1 MTMTRTAAAVLLL
14 VALASCALAEDAWEI
29 KVYPAPKASGAILV
43 DGVLNEP
50 AWQEAPL
57 VSGFTWY
64 NKPELLKVQTSFR
77 VLYDDRNLYFGV
89 TCDEPSMS
97 KVVPITASRDSS
109 MVFSGEAIE
118 IFVEPGHDHIH
129 YYQFAANSAG
139 TVYDGRESDLYW
151 NAAVQAK
158 TTLGDSSWTLEYAI
172 PWRDLG
178 VTPQSGKAIGFNVDR
193 DRNVANAR
201 EWSNWAQQ
209 NANFHDPE
217 RFGHLVLSPT
227 PEQLAAL
234 GADFRK
240 GGRRGPIVVYGKEGF
255 AQSSY
260 RALAQEAIGRL
271 DKASKAFAGLAV
283 AEPNASVKEELQKR
297 ADQYTEQTT
306 ELRRKVALASSLDAA
321 EWVKLD
327 LQIAGLETEMQGAVW
342 DARLAGLLSS
352 L

>member
-1 MTMTRTAAAVLLL
+1 MARTAAAVLLL
-14 VALASCALAEDAWEI
+14 LALASCLVADDSWEI
-29 KVYPAPKASGAILV
+29 KVYPAPKATGSITV

-50 AWQEAPL
+50 SWQEAPL

-64 NKPELLKVQTSFR
+64 NKPELLPVQTSFR

-89 TCDEPSMS
+89 VCDEPLMNR
-97 KVVPITASRDSS
+97 VVPVAASRDSS
-109 MVFSGEAIE
+109 LVFSGEAVE
-118 IFVEPGHDHIH
+118 IFVDPEHDHAH

-139 TVYDGRESDLYW
+139 TVYDGRGNDLYW

-158 TTLGDSSWTLEYAI
+158 TALGDSSWTLEFAI

-178 VTPQSGKAIGFNVDR
+178 VTPHAGKVLGFNVDR

-217 RFGHLVLSPT
+217 RFAHLVLSPT
-227 PEQLAAL
+227 PQQLAAL
-234 GADFRK
+234 GTEFRK
-240 GGRRGPIVVYGKEGF
+240 GGRRGPVVVYGKEGF

-260 RALAQEAIGRL
+260 RALAQEAIAHL
-271 DKASKAFAGLAV
+271 EKATEAFAALAT
-283 AEPNASVKEELQKR
+283 EETNPSVKEELRKR
-297 ADQYTEQTT
+297 ADQYAQQTT

-327 LQIAGLETEMQGAVW
+327 LQISSLEAEMQGAVW
-342 DARLAGLLSS
+342 DARLAGLLRS

>member
-1 MTMTRTAAAVLLL
+1 MARALLAALLL
-14 VALASCALAEDAWEI
+14 LALASCAPAEDAWDI
-29 KVYPAPKASGAILV
+29 KVYPAPKAAGPITV
-43 DGVLNEP
+43 DGVLDEP
-50 AWQEAPL
+50 SWQEAPL

-64 NKPELLKVQTSFR
+64 NKPELLQVQTSFR

-89 TCDEPSMS
+89 TCDEPLMNR
-97 KVVPITASRDSS
+97 VVPVAASRDSS
-109 MVFSGEAIE
+109 LVFSGEAME
-118 IFVEPGHDHIH
+118 IFVDPEHDHAH

-139 TVYDGRESDLYW
+139 TVYDGRGNDLYW

-158 TTLGDSSWTLEYAI
+158 TTLGDSSWTLEFAI

-178 VTPQSGKAIGFNVDR
+178 VTPQAGKVVGFNVDR

-217 RFGHLVLSPT
+217 RFAHLVLSPT

-234 GADFRK
+234 GMEFRK

-260 RALAQEAIGRL
+260 RALAQEALIRL
-271 DKASKAFAGLAV
+271 DKSAKAFAALGADE
-283 AEPNASVKEELQKR
+283 ANPAVKEEVQKR
-297 ADQYTEQTT
+297 AARYVQQTT
-306 ELRRKVALASSLDAA
+306 ELRRQVALSSSLDAA
-321 EWVKLD
+321 AWVKLD
-327 LQIAGLETEMQGAVW
+327 LQIAALEAEMHSAVW
-342 DARLAGLLSS
+342 DARLEGLLRS